1 MKKAKALYVTS
12 FVLFFIGQ
20 SMNFS
25 FEFQLFHIFSIVL
38 VIFSGLMVY
47 RKSGLKSI
55 EIPLFVSSFASLL
68 VYGVYV
74 LFFGFLF
81 NSFIELFLYVAA
93 FMNMFFLF
101 RVLSLRARVTDH
113 D

>member
-1 MKKAKALYVTS
+1 MKKAKALYAIS

-25 FEFQLFHIFSIVL
+25 LEFQLFHIFSVVL

-55 EIPLFVSSFASLL
+55 EITLFVFSFASLL
-68 VYGVYV
+68 VYGIYV

-81 NSFIELFLYVAA
+81 NNFIELFLYVIA

-101 RVLSLRARVTDH
+101 RVLSLRVRVPDH